1 MAGPS
6 RLKQGEKGSFAARIA
21 IFPVRGNVVEKI
33 EVVSNDP
40 VRPRVILTL
49 QAVIAGNGK

>member
-6 RLKQGEKGSFAARIA
+6 RLKQGEKGSIRARIA
-21 IFPVRGNVVEKI
+21 ILPVKGKVGEKI

-40 VRPRVILTL
+40 VRPKIILTL
-49 QAVIAGNGK
+49 QAEIVGKE

>member
-6 RLKQGEKGSFAARIA
+6 HLRQGEKGRIAARIA
-21 IFPVRGNVVEKI
+21 ILPVKGNVVERI

-40 VRPRVILTL
+40 VRPKVILML
-49 QAVIAGNGK
+49 QAKIVGKE